1 MKVNKIAALAV
12 VLMLAVCAL
21 VPLTADDS
29 SAVEE
34 VDEEQMIQELT
45 DQYGVIPF
53 IIVVAGYSIWQV
65 IGAAAIGAVAGAAI
79 MHEIMDSKDRE
90 QATNVEY
97 YKQLRDIKGDDWTAM
112 MDTIQAIVSSIIP
125 ADTDLWAFTTAYWS
139 RAAELVCAEIWSL
152 EDDYDPDATVGYT
165 LLRENLENYLYNW
178 QATIDKA
185 YNNVLDSRIMIDPS
199 DECWGNMKLYLDWA
213 EGSLLVPTDKN
224 KAFAFDL
231 TQYVK
236 GASAGSKFFLDAR
249 TESGSEAG
257 TFNSQTSAT
266 LYNLGTSTIELTKLR
281 VYNGDTAGNTIVLK
295 PGEMYTMSPN
305 ESGLYQTKSNNTFLA
320 GPLSKSADCDV
331 EVGGMLVVRS
341 DDTIKYFLPN
351 EKNVIEGTAG
361 SSTTSISN
369 SLKFKYTYTGRDNTE
384 SISEICNGSGVNFIT
399 EWDKMVRR
407 IGNVVDKTA
416 TAGETIWGIFDATE
430 ASSSMISPSSVTA
443 SVKELNL
450 SSAEQQAITVQAM
463 TQIASYWQEYG
474 ENIQS
479 VTFLGNLDS
488 SELYMYGDI
497 YYQGSLVMEN
507 TIFTPYMA
515 VSAEQVFKVGQMTE
529 WEGAGYAMAWA
540 QPKDFYS
547 WDEDKTT
554 SSGEHMLLPL
564 GSDYS
569 IQVKKIKY
577 KGEEVDSFT
586 LKPTVI
592 KRQTVDPNPIDPTP
606 TPVKIVDLSDLIIII
621 MIELAIILFLL
632 GYIGGQPL
640 FGAIAAV
647 IVLIIGFFFSDTI
660 AQIIL
665 GTFEWPKLF

>member
-1 MKVNKIAALAV
+1 MKANKIAALAV
-12 VLMLAVCAL
+12 VLMLSICAL
-21 VPLTADDS
+21 VPLTADN
-29 SAVEE
+29 SAAEE
-34 VDEEQMIQELT
+34 VDEEQMIQELA
-45 DQYGVIPF
+45 DQYGAIPF
-53 IIVVAGYSIWQV
+53 VVVVAGYTIWQL
-65 IGAAAIGAVAGAAI
+65 IGAAALGAVAGAAVTYEV
-79 MHEIMDSKDRE
+79 MKDKDKE
-90 QATNVEY
+90 QGTDVEY

-112 MDTIQAIVSSIIP
+112 MDTIKAIVSSIIP

-139 RAAELVCAEIWSL
+139 RAAELVCAELWSMD
-152 EDDYDPDATVGYT
+152 EDYNPDATVGYS

-213 EGSLLVPTDKN
+213 GGSLSVPTDAN

-257 TFNSQTSAT
+257 TFNAQTSAT

-281 VYNGDTAGNTIVLK
+281 VYEGDTAGNTISIK
-295 PGEMYTMSPN
+295 PGETYTMSPS

-320 GPLSKSADCDV
+320 GPLSKSADSDV

-341 DDTIKYFLPN
+341 DDTIKYFLPS

-361 SSTTSISN
+361 SSTTSVSN
-369 SLKFKYTYTGRDNTE
+369 NLKFKYTYTGRDNTE
-384 SISEICNGSGVNFIT
+384 STSEICNGSGVNFIT
-399 EWDKMVRR
+399 EWDNMVRR

-416 TAGETIWGIFDATE
+416 TAGETIWGIFDAAE
-430 ASSSMISPSSVTA
+430 ASSTMISPSSVTA

-450 SSAEQQAITVQAM
+450 SAAEQQAITIQAM

-479 VTFLGNLDS
+479 VEFLGNLDS
-488 SELYMYGDI
+488 SQLYMYGDI
-497 YYQGSLVMEN
+497 YCQGSLMMEHV
-507 TIFTPYMA
+507 IFTPYMT
-515 VSAEQVFKVGQMTE
+515 VSGEQVFTVGKETE

-540 QPKDFYS
+540 QPEDFYS
-547 WDEDKTT
+547 WDKTT
-554 SSGEHMLLPL
+554 NSGEHALIAL
-564 GSDYS
+564 GSDYT
-569 IQVKKIKY
+569 IKVNKIVY
-577 KGEEVDSFT
+577 NGEEVDTFT

-606 TPVKIVDLSDLIIII
+606 TPVKVIDISDLIIII

-647 IVLIIGFFFSDTI
+647 IVLIIGFFLSDTI